1 MSIIGLKKQQWDD
14 IESKLGGFSL
24 CPAGSGLLFE
34 ITSHREGIYTDKKTG
49 QEVEYITLACSHT
62 DASGIKHDHWEFFNL
77 TDKDLPYIKGFLE
90 KIERQDI
97 FDMGEDAEWS
107 VLYGTAY
114 TCDIRHR
121 VKDKETKELQ
131 SNMVRNTITAISHE
145 DGSVVPNWQEQV
157 GLESLP
163 VGTGQPD
170 PVACIALDEG
180 KRMRRLE
187 GTVCTAFLIELQG
200 DAVFL
205 AKGVFAE
212 EAVDGAVGDL
222 LDAPGEPLIGCKQ
235 SA

>member
-62 DASGIKHDHWEFFNL
+62 DTSGIKHDHWEFFNL

-107 VLYGTAY
+107 VLYGTAF

-157 GLESLP
+157 GLEVP
-163 VGTGQPD
+163 ED
-170 PVACIALDEG
+170 DDEEEEEKPKAKKSKKVSKKKVKAKVQEPEEEEEEEEEEG
-180 KRMRRLE
+180 EEDTAPPSRSRRRSRR
-187 GTVCTAFLIELQG
+187 
-200 DAVFL
+200 
-205 AKGVFAE
+205 AE
-212 EAVDGAVGDL
+212 RED
-222 LDAPGEPLIGCKQ
+222 
-235 SA
+235 